1 MKQPQFE
8 VQDDFG
14 RGSGIPPIPEWQL
27 NSFTANEEVWYPNED
42 RCDILTMNVFLRL
55 RHVFHQANSVPLTP
69 SNLHDLA
76 SFVIHRLLSPAPGAQ
91 TAPSTPYSD
100 SIRYAIVSYMFSIQ
114 GPTYYPHG
122 AILQDIMT
130 QYIANLDKLESSF
143 HTYDVLDVWLQAIGL
158 VGTAGTADYQWFSS
172 RIKTLTTSL
181 SLKTWEDVFKCI
193 KRVLWLDSPNSEAM
207 FSAHWTVL
215 SKE

>member
-1 MKQPQFE
+1 
-8 VQDDFG
+8 
-14 RGSGIPPIPEWQL
+14 
-27 NSFTANEEVWYPNED
+27 
-42 RCDILTMNVFLRL
+42 
-55 RHVFHQANSVPLTP
+55 
-69 SNLHDLA
+69 
-76 SFVIHRLLSPAPGAQ
+76 
-91 TAPSTPYSD
+91 
-100 SIRYAIVSYMFSIQ
+100 
-114 GPTYYPHG
+114 
-122 AILQDIMT
+122 MT